1 MQSRLLRGGDRS
13 WSRQSSSQPFLGYRS
28 PARERQALRGVMWFA
43 KRTVDVALGTILV
56 VALAP
61 LMVVIAIAIK
71 LDSPG
76 PVFFRHDRV
85 GGRRVCSPEGRVT
98 WEAAVFEIVKFRSMI
113 HEADESLHRDYIRA
127 FIEGETQADQGGAE
141 IYKLE
146 SDPRVT
152 RVGRMIR
159 ITSLDELPQ
168 LFNVLAGKMSL
179 VGPRPV
185 PTYEVEAYE
194 PWQMER
200 LHALPGMTGQW
211 QVHGR
216 GVVSFDEMVRMD
228 IWYTRNRSVW
238 LDFKLL
244 VGTIRAVASMR
255 GAQ

>member
-1 MQSRLLRGGDRS
+1 MQSRSLRGVARPS
-13 WSRQSSSQPFLGYRS
+13 VQSGSEPFLGYRS
-28 PARERQALRGVMWFA
+28 PARGRQALGGVGWFA
-43 KRTVDVALGTILV
+43 KRTADVVLGAVLMLV
-56 VALAP
+56 FSP
-61 LMVVIAIAIK
+61 LMLLIAAAIK

-85 GGRRVCSPEGRVT
+85 GGRRVRHPDGRVT
-98 WEAAVFEIVKFRSMI
+98 WEAAVFEIIKFRSMA
-113 HEADESLHRDYIRA
+113 HEADDSLHREYIQA
-127 FIEGETQADQGGAE
+127 FIDGETDADQGEGE
-141 IYKLE
+141 VYKLE

-152 RVGRMIR
+152 RVGRLIR
-159 ITSLDELPQ
+159 MTSLDELPQ
-168 LFNVLAGKMSL
+168 LINVLAGDMSL

-200 LHALPGMTGQW
+200 LHAIPGMTGFW

-228 IWYTRNRSVW
+228 IGYTLNRTLW
-238 LDFKLL
+238 LDFRLL
-244 VGTIRAVASMR
+244 VGTIRAVVSMR